1 MADNTALSGK
11 LSFTSLADLFQIL
24 GGNSSTGVLKITSK
38 YTPNPGQIY
47 FVNGNPIN
55 AVCDRLKGIDAIYPL
70 FGWVDGIFEFYEQE
84 VQKSQVINEGR
95 MEIVL
100 DALRMLDDGVIKKL
114 GPPSDM
120 LGGETVKKDALPII
134 KGPIAD
140 YSYIIGEEEFEE
152 GKLIV
157 KEGKFGKWLWVI
169 LEGTADVKREIAD
182 DFITILRLGEGSFV
196 GTFTA
201 LLFGKYARK
210 ATVVASGKVTLGLLD
225 TERISRE
232 FNTLSPDF
240 RTLLLSL
247 DSRLRKVTDRI
258 VALHT
263 KKTDDIPIPKGAN
276 VIIEKDSSKQEGSII
291 TEGKAYVIGKDQK
304 GDFPLFIL
312 DKEEVF
318 GNFPFL
324 DIGHEPRAAA
334 VMASKDIK
342 VKKLDIGNLQKEYDN
357 MSGLFRSFIYN
368 ICGCVSLTT
377 RVAYHLHSRGGDKK
391 K

>member
-11 LSFTSLADLFQIL
+11 LSFISLADLFQIL

-114 GPPSDM
+114 GPPSEM
-120 LGGETVKKDALPII
+120 LGGETGKKDALPII

-169 LEGTADVKREIAD
+169 LEGTADVKREMAD
-182 DFITILRLGEGSFV
+182 DSITILRLGEGSFV

-247 DSRLRKVTDRI
+247 DSRLRKITDRI

-276 VIIEKDSSKQEGSII
+276 VIMEKDSSKQEGSII
-291 TEGKAYVIGKDQK
+291 TEGKAYIIGKDQK

-324 DIGHEPRAAA
+324 DIGHEPRSAA

-377 RVAYHLHSRGGDKK
+377 RVAYHLHSREGDIKK
-391 K
+391 